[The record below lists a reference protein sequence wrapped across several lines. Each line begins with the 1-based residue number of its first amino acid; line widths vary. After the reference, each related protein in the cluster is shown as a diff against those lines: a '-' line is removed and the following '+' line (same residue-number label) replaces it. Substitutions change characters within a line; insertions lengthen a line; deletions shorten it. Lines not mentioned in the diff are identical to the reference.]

1 MKKKSQKKI
10 KKISRELFDLE
21 EPLHTARHTA
31 EALRMIGSSDGLRG
45 DQGGAIETLAGSLV
59 LILRELQ
66 DKREFICGLAFEL
79 EGRGAA

>member
-1 MKKKSQKKI
+1 
-10 KKISRELFDLE
+10 
-21 EPLHTARHTA
+21 
-31 EALRMIGSSDGLRG
+31 MIGSSDFLRG